1 MTRLSSNKQRKYPIK
16 IDYICLMKQ
25 ILISLVFFM
34 ALACSPEKKQYEISV
49 KITGDHPSLDTG
61 EAWLNTLSRY
71 ETFADTVRVNK
82 GKFSFR
88 GVINTPGNVTI
99 RIRGINDFILF
110 YLENDKYEITAQVHD
125 LKNATI
131 KGGETQQ
138 ILIHLD
144 SLKKSGASPF
154 RIDSVKRIL
163 ATENPLSSFALDL
176 LTEEAKTMAETT
188 PVKEQLDRFRAH
200 PSFSNNAKLKIIEDL
215 IHQKKFLDPGN
226 PAHVFQ
232 MDDPKGDRVSVDS
245 VFTKNKLTML
255 YFWAGCN
262 DRSRELNRLVT
273 NLYKE
278 FHPRGLEII
287 GVSLDDIRGEW
298 IHAIRE
304 DNLPWIQISDLKGTF
319 TPIIPYY
326 EINTLPLCVLV
337 DQQGKI
343 VKRKIPFDELD
354 SVLGSLLP

>member
-1 MTRLSSNKQRKYPIK
+1 
-16 IDYICLMKQ
+16 
-25 ILISLVFFM
+25 M

-71 ETFADTVRVNK
+71 ETFSDTVSVRN
-82 GKFSFR
+82 GKFTFR

-226 PAHVFQ
+226 PAHIFQ
-232 MDDPKGDRVSVDS
+232 MEDPKGNRVSVDS
-245 VFTKNKLTML
+245 VFTTNKLTML